1 MRLRPSDR
9 CDVAVIC
16 ARLIAHADSRCT
28 AVHALAV
35 RALAERPA
43 VLCLQFALEGEL
55 RGLRIAA
62 IGTPVRA
69 DELWRHTCFEA
80 FVRRDGEPGY
90 LEFNFSPSGAWQ
102 AYQFSDYRQG
112 RLSAELPSPPQL
124 TIGVR
129 ESAVRMDEAL
139 VLEALVTL
147 PAPYADAPRGVHL
160 AMSAVVEDEAG
171 SLSYWALRH
180 AAGRADFHHP
190 DAFTLRLPWS

>member
-1 MRLRPSDR
+1 MRLRSSDR
-9 CDVAVIC
+9 GDVTVIC
-16 ARLIAHADSRCT
+16 ARLIAHADSHCT
-28 AVHALAV
+28 AVQALTV

-43 VLCLQFALEGEL
+43 VLCLQFTLNGEL
-55 RGLRIAA
+55 GGLRIAA
-62 IGTPVRA
+62 AAAPVRA

-80 FVRRDGEPGY
+80 FVRRVGEPGY

-102 AYQFSDYRQG
+102 AYRFSDYRQG
-112 RLSAELPSPPQL
+112 RLCAELPSPPQL

-129 ESAVRMDEAL
+129 ESAVRMEEAL
-139 VLEALVTL
+139 VLEALVAL

-190 DAFTLRLPWS
+190 DAFALQLPWS